1 MSHHSIWSQFFF
13 TLVRPH
19 LECVHIF
26 CQSTLRFT
34 YLITYNIVL
43 VWIQCEH
50 IFVRITSLGW
60 IDLIWGSIL
69 EVDFPSTVKRRVL
82 IQSQEFFSNLNNLGL
97 SSYFHTMQVFD
108 QDTWNFLRK
117 FLYLRLLHLWTWE
130 IRRLLNLSWIN
141 MGFDFI
147 VYSFVCCT

>member
-34 YLITYNIVL
+34 HLITYNIVL

-50 IFVRITSLGW
+50 IFVRVTSLGW
-60 IDLIWGSIL
+60 IDLVWGSIL
-69 EVDFPSTVKRRVL
+69 KVDFPSTVKRRVL

-117 FLYLRLLHLWTWE
+117 FLYLRLLHLRTWE
-130 IRRLLNLSWIN
+130 IRRLLYLSRIN
-141 MGFDFI
+141 MCFNFVI
-147 VYSFVCCT
+147 YSFVCCT